1 MVTFIAG
8 VLIMLGAVFTMLAG
22 IGTLRFGDVYARMHP
37 AAKGPT
43 LGLLL
48 VALGAALEL
57 RELGPVLALALVVVL
72 QFLAAPLGAHLLGRA
87 IHISL
92 PLQAD
97 EVDELADDLADG
109 RADDRA
115 DDATS
120 CESTS
125 EPSGEGREP

>member
-1 MVTFIAG
+1 MLTFIAG
-8 VLIMLGAVFTMLAG
+8 LLIVIGATFTMLAG

-72 QFLAAPLGAHLLGRA
+72 QFLAAPVGAHLLGRS

-97 EVDELADDLADG
+97 EVDELADDLAAASEG
-109 RADDRA
+109 AEP
-115 DDATS
+115 TTEGS
-120 CESTS
+120 ES
-125 EPSGEGREP
+125 

>member
-1 MVTFIAG
+1 MLTVIAG
-8 VLIMLGAVFTMLAG
+8 ILIVIGALFTMLAG

-48 VALGAALEL
+48 VAIGAALEL
-57 RELGPVLALALVVVL
+57 RALGPILALALVVVL

-87 IHISL
+87 IHVSL

-97 EVDELADDLADG
+97 EIDELSDDLAAAEGQTDTADP
-109 RADDRA
+109 RAPLVG
-115 DDATS
+115 DA
-120 CESTS
+120 ES
-125 EPSGEGREP
+125 

>member
-1 MVTFIAG
+1 MLTVIAG
-8 VLIMLGAVFTMLAG
+8 ILIVIGALFTMLAG

-48 VALGAALEL
+48 VAIGAALEL
-57 RELGPVLALALVVVL
+57 RALGPILALALVVVL

-97 EVDELADDLADG
+97 EIDELSDDLSAAAELSEAVDP
-109 RADDRA
+109 RAPSA
-115 DDATS
+115 GDA
-120 CESTS
+120 ES
-125 EPSGEGREP
+125 

>member
-1 MVTFIAG
+1 MLTVIAG
-8 VLIMLGAVFTMLAG
+8 ILIVIGALFTMLAG

-48 VALGAALEL
+48 VAIGAALEL
-57 RELGPVLALALVVVL
+57 RALGPILALALVVVL

-87 IHISL
+87 IHVSL

-97 EVDELADDLADG
+97 EIDELSDDLAAAAEFSEAVDP
-109 RADDRA
+109 RAPLA
-115 DDATS
+115 GDA
-120 CESTS
+120 ES
-125 EPSGEGREP
+125 

>member
-8 VLIMLGAVFTMLAG
+8 VLILFGAVFTMLAG

-57 RELGPVLALALVVVL
+57 RQLGPVLALALVVVL

-97 EVDELADDLADG
+97 EVDELADDLAD
-109 RADDRA
+109 DPA

-120 CESTS
+120 CGSTP

>member
-1 MVTFIAG
+1 MLTVVAG
-8 VLIMLGAVFTMLAG
+8 ILIVAGSVFTMLAG
-22 IGTLRFGDVYARMHP
+22 IGTLRFSDVYARMHP

-57 RELGPVLALALVVVL
+57 RKLGPVLALSLVVVL

-97 EVDELADDLADG
+97 EVDELADDLGAVTFEAD
-109 RADDRA
+109 ASDSD
-115 DDATS
+115 
-120 CESTS
+120 
-125 EPSGEGREP
+125 

>member
-1 MVTFIAG
+1 MLTVIAG
-8 VLIMLGAVFTMLAG
+8 ILIVLGALFTMLAG
-22 IGTLRFGDVYARMHP
+22 IGTLRFSDVYARMHP

-48 VALGAALEL
+48 VAIGAGLEL
-57 RELGPVLALALVVVL
+57 RALGPILALALVVVL

-97 EVDELADDLADG
+97 EIDELSDDLSAAAELSEAVDQ
-109 RADDRA
+109 RAPSA
-115 DDATS
+115 EDA
-120 CESTS
+120 ES
-125 EPSGEGREP
+125 

>member
-1 MVTFIAG
+1 MLTVIAG
-8 VLIMLGAVFTMLAG
+8 ILIVIGALFTMLAG

-48 VALGAALEL
+48 VAIGAALEL
-57 RELGPVLALALVVVL
+57 RALGPILALALVVVL

-97 EVDELADDLADG
+97 EIDELSDDLAAAEGQTDTADP
-109 RADDRA
+109 RAPLVG
-115 DDATS
+115 DA
-120 CESTS
+120 ES
-125 EPSGEGREP
+125 

>member
-1 MVTFIAG
+1 MLTLIAG
-8 VLIMLGAVFTMLAG
+8 ILILIGAVFTMLAG
-22 IGTLRFGDVYARMHP
+22 IGTLRFDDVYSRMHP

-57 RELGPVLALALVVVL
+57 RQLGPILALALVVVL

-97 EVDELADDLADG
+97 EVDELADDLAETLRREG
-109 RADDRA
+109 AAER
-115 DDATS
+115 
-120 CESTS
+120 S
-125 EPSGEGREP
+125 EPTGEDPAS